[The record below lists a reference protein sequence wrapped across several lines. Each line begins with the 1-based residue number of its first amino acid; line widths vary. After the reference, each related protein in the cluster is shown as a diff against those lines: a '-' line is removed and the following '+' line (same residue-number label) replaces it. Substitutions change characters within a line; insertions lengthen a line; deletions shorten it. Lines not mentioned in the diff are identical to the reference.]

1 MFRRSF
7 SAIFYLP
14 VCLLLVL
21 SACKKIE
28 EPERSPPPQQSPAS
42 EPAVPVA
49 DRPAPEPETAG
60 QPALPP
66 LFKDIE
72 KRTFQF
78 FWDTTNEVNGMT
90 PDRFPSRPFA
100 SIAAIGF
107 ALTAYP
113 IGIENGWVSRR
124 QAVDRTLTTLEFLRD
139 AKMGPQKEGTSGHRG
154 FYYHFLD
161 MQKGQRYEPW
171 VELSSVDTA
180 LMMMGVL
187 FTRGYYDHDDPRE
200 AEIRKIADELYRRVD
215 WPWLQVRSP
224 LISMGWYPETG
235 FIEHD
240 WEGYNEA
247 MLVYILAL
255 GSPTHPSEPDAWAA
269 WTSTYDRGWGQFE
282 GQEYLSFAPQFGH
295 QYSEV
300 WIDYRGI
307 QDEYMRAR
315 GIDYFENSRRAT
327 LAQRTYAI
335 ENPMKWKGYGE
346 NVWGLTASDGPQR
359 TTQLYNGEEREFRH
373 YSARGAGLRDAYDD
387 GTFAPTAALGSLV
400 FAPEVVIPAAVEM
413 HERYGDFLYSSYG
426 FLDSFNPSF
435 DYDIPLKTGRLVP
448 GKGWVASDYIG
459 IDQGPILAMIANYR
473 NEFVWNVIK
482 RDPYVRL
489 GLERAGFT
497 GGWLEAGKD
506 GTQAEA
512 EPGARTP
519 AQDVGGKPGSHAPAP
534 VRPPLKAPPAPQ
546 PNLQSLRIHCQHAPS
561 QAIATTLHP
570 SCAADAGRLARARMP
585 AGHRAAVGLR
595 TAAGAGARDHHVL
608 GHGLRGRAG
617 RATAAGVRA
626 A

>member
-1 MFRRSF
+1 MRHRSF
-7 SAIFYLP
+7 SI
-14 VCLLLVL
+14 VVVL
-21 SACKKIE
+21 ASCMGLSLGACKKIE
-28 EPERSPPPQQSPAS
+28 EPES
-42 EPAVPVA
+42 
-49 DRPAPEPETAG
+49 RPAPQQQQQPVVPEAPQVELPAEPEGDAADK
-60 QPALPP
+60 PPVLPP

-100 SIAAIGF
+100 SIASIGF

-113 IGIENGWVSRR
+113 IGVENGWVSRR

-139 AKMGPQKEGTSGHRG
+139 AEMGPEEEGTSGYRG

-161 MQKGQRYEPW
+161 MQEGQRYDSW

-187 FTRGYYDHDDPRE
+187 FARGYYDRDDPRE
-200 AEIRKIADELYRRVD
+200 QQIREVADELYRRIE
-215 WPWLQVRSP
+215 WPWLQVRAP

-240 WEGYNEA
+240 WQGYNEA

-255 GSPTHPSEPDAWAA
+255 GSPTHPIEPDAWAA
-269 WTSTYDRGWGQFE
+269 WTSTYDRGWGHFE

-295 QYSEV
+295 QYSQV
-300 WIDYRGI
+300 WIDFRGI
-307 QDEYMRAR
+307 QDEYMRGR

-335 ENPMKWKGYGE
+335 ENPMNWKDYGP

-359 TTQLYNGEEREFRH
+359 TIQVYNGEEREFRH

-387 GTFAPTAALGSLV
+387 GTIAPTAALGSLV
-400 FAPEVVIPAAVEM
+400 FAPEVVIPAALEM
-413 HERYGDFLYSSYG
+413 HERYGDYLYSSYG
-426 FLDSFNPSF
+426 FLDAFNPSF
-435 DYDIPLKTGRLVP
+435 AYDIPLKTGRLVP
-448 GKGWVASDYIG
+448 DRGWVASDYIG
-459 IDQGPILAMIANYR
+459 IDQGPILTMIANYR
-473 NEFVWNVIK
+473 NEFVWNIIK
-482 RDPYVRL
+482 RDPYVRR

-497 GGWLEAGKD
+497 GGWLEAGKESPQED
-506 GTQAEA
+506 AAPDAEA
-512 EPGARTP
+512 P
-519 AQDVGGKPGSHAPAP
+519 DAP
-534 VRPPLKAPPAPQ
+534 VIIRPPLKATPQ
-546 PNLQSLRIHCQHAPS
+546 PVERNPQSLRIDCPHATN
-561 QAIATTLHP
+561 QANATPPTRTCDGRMEDLVR
-570 SCAADAGRLARARMP
+570 AAP
-585 AGHRAAVGLR
+585 AGPAVRLRAAG
-595 TAAGAGARDHHVL
+595 GHARDHHLL
-608 GHGLRGRAG
+608 GHGLRGRTG
-617 RATAAGVRA
+617 RAAAAGVRA

>member
-1 MFRRSF
+1 MRYGRSIL
-7 SAIFYLP
+7 AILLIPCLVLLP
-14 VCLLLVL
+14 V
-21 SACKKIE
+21 ACKKIE
-28 EPERSPPPQQSPAS
+28 DPGNRPAVEQPQKPAEEEAPPAEPVAEPPPS
-42 EPAVPVA
+42 
-49 DRPAPEPETAG
+49 APESESTAK
-60 QPALPP
+60 PALPP

-100 SIAAIGF
+100 SIASIGF

-113 IGIENGWVSRR
+113 IGVENGWVSRR
-124 QAVDRTLTTLEFLRD
+124 QAVERTLTTLEFFRD
-139 AKMGPQKEGTSGHRG
+139 AKMGPEKEGTTGHHG

-161 MQKGQRYEPW
+161 MQQGQRYDAW

-187 FTRGYYDHDDPRE
+187 FARGYYDRDDPRE
-200 AEIRKIADELYRRVD
+200 QQIREIADELYRRVE
-215 WPWLQVRSP
+215 WPWLQVRPP

-255 GSPTHPSEPDAWAA
+255 GSPTHPIEPDAWAA
-269 WTSTYDRGWGQFE
+269 WTSTYDRGWGHFE

-300 WIDYRGI
+300 WIDFRGI
-307 QDEYMRAR
+307 QDDYMRGR

-335 ENPMKWKGYGE
+335 ENPFNWKDYGPD
-346 NVWGLTASDGPQR
+346 VWGLTASDGPQR
-359 TTQLYNGEEREFRH
+359 TMQVYNGEEREFRH
-373 YSARGAGLRDAYDD
+373 YSARGAGLRDAFDD
-387 GTFAPTAALGSLV
+387 GTIAPTAALGSLV
-400 FAPEVVIPAAVEM
+400 FAPEVVVPAALEM

-426 FLDSFNPSF
+426 FLDAFNPSF
-435 DYDIPLKTGRLVP
+435 QYDIPLKTGRLVP

-473 NEFVWNVIK
+473 NEFVWDIIRK
-482 RDPYVRL
+482 DPYIRL

-497 GGWLEAGKD
+497 GGWLDAGKAPETNEED
-506 GTQAEA
+506 AQA
-512 EPGARTP
+512 PDP
-519 AQDVGGKPGSHAPAP
+519 DAPAS
-534 VRPPLKAPPAPQ
+534 VRPPLRLPQ
-546 PNLQSLRIHCQHAPS
+546 PAEQNPQSLRIDCPHAQNP
-561 QAIATTLHP
+561 ANATP
-570 SCAADAGRLARARMP
+570 PPPCAVRTHGLARVAP
-585 AGHRAAVGLR
+585 AVRAAVRLR
-595 TAAGAGARDHHVL
+595 ATGRPARDHHAL
-608 GHGLRGRAG
+608 GDGVRRRAG
-617 RATAAGVRA
+617 REAAAGVRA

>member
-1 MFRRSF
+1 MRHSSF
-7 SAIFYLP
+7 SL
-14 VCLLLVL
+14 VVLVSCLVL
-21 SACKKIE
+21 AVGACKKIE
-28 EPERSPPPQQSPAS
+28 EPEKAAVPQQQQQPV
-42 EPAVPVA
+42 EPAA
-49 DRPAPEPETAG
+49 TQPAEPLPEPVQQEVAG
-60 QPALPP
+60 QRPVLPP

-100 SIAAIGF
+100 SIASIGF

-113 IGIENGWVSRR
+113 IGVENGWVSRR

-139 AKMGPQKEGTSGHRG
+139 AKMGPAETGTSGYHG

-161 MQKGQRYEPW
+161 MQEGQRYNSW

-187 FTRGYYDHDDPRE
+187 FTRGYYDGDDARE
-200 AEIRKIADELYRRVD
+200 QEIREIADELYRRVE

-255 GSPTHPSEPDAWAA
+255 GSPTHPIEPDAWAA
-269 WTSTYDRGWGQFE
+269 WTSTYDRGWGHFE

-300 WIDYRGI
+300 WIDFRGI

-335 ENPMKWKGYGE
+335 ENPMNWEGYGK

-359 TTQLYNGEEREFRH
+359 TMQVYKGEEREFRH

-387 GTFAPTAALGSLV
+387 GTIAPTAALGSLV
-400 FAPEVVIPAAVEM
+400 FAPEVVIPAALEM

-426 FLDSFNPSF
+426 FLDAFNPSF
-435 DYDIPLKTGRLVP
+435 NYDIPLKTGRLVP
-448 GKGWVASDYIG
+448 DKGWVASDYIG

-473 NEFVWNVIK
+473 NEFVWDIMK
-482 RDPYVRL
+482 RDPYIRA

-497 GGWLEAGKD
+497 GGWLDAGKD
-506 GTQAEA
+506 KPAEEVGEGAGDGTDE
-512 EPGARTP
+512 T
-519 AQDVGGKPGSHAPAP
+519 PAP
-534 VRPPLKAPPAPQ
+534 VRPPLKPPER
-546 PNLQSLRIHCQHAPS
+546 PNLQSLRMDCPHAPS
-561 QAIATTLHP
+561 QANATTPLRP
-570 SCAADAGRLARARMP
+570 CNGRVDALVRIGVPARRAVAGLRGEARLARDR
-585 AGHRAAVGLR
+585 
-595 TAAGAGARDHHVL
+595 HVL

-617 RATAAGVRA
+617 RAAAA
-626 A
+626 